1 MATTIDLSR
10 KTGLL
15 TLGTHTFRVLDKS
28 VEELGPSGDPYW
40 RLICEV
46 ISKGEDQGK
55 EIMHSI
61 SLGHKSRFIMDE
73 FLDGVD
79 APRSGKGDLGQ
90 FLGKTFRASVGQDTY
105 NGKLKSVI
113 TNIMPV
119 SADQP
124 SWIYLLRLQ
133 RKMRLYLL
141 MLLKRQKRQQKN
153 LLADLDRP

>member
-10 KTGLL
+10 KTGLV
-15 TLGTHTFRVLDKS
+15 TLGTHTFRVTDKS
-28 VEELGPSGDPYW
+28 VEDMGPSENPYW

-55 EIMHSI
+55 EVMHSI
-61 SLGHKSRFIMDE
+61 SLGHKSRFVMDE

-90 FLGKTFRASVGQDTY
+90 FIGKTFRASVGQDTY
-105 NGKLKSVI
+105 NGKLKSVL

-119 SADQP
+119 APGQP
-124 SWIYLLRLQ
+124 SFDDLPSEIAVEDAALP
-133 RKMRLYLL
+133 
-141 MLLKRQKRQQKN
+141 
-153 LLADLDRP
+153 ADVVEDAEEESPKPRRGFR

>member
-119 SADQP
+119 SSEQP
-124 SWIYLLRLQ
+124 S
-133 RKMRLYLL
+133 L
-141 MLLKRQKRQQKN
+141 M
-153 LLADLDRP
+153 DLPSEVATEDAALPVDVVEEAEETAEKPSRRFG